1 MTLEYS
7 RASLADLENA
17 RSYISNNLKNCKAA
31 TKLLNEIVQS
41 CKQLKDFPN
50 LGRPLIDPDGTI
62 TNYRLLVIRN
72 QIVIY
77 EIIEDTVRIHRILDG
92 RTDYLRMI
100 LNQDTDIVGIQH
112 DHIVKA

>member
-7 RASLADLENA
+7 RASLDDLENT
-17 RSYISNNLKNCKAA
+17 RSYISGHLKNHKAA
-31 TKLLNEIVQS
+31 TKLLSEIIQS

-50 LGRPLIDPDGTI
+50 LGRPLVDPDRTI

-77 EIIEDTVRIHRILDG
+77 EIIGNAARIHRVLDG
-92 RTDYLRMI
+92 RTDYLRLV
-100 LNQDTDIVGIQH
+100 LNQDTDAVL
-112 DHIVKA
+112 